1 MCLFSAASIST
12 GQILGWG
19 SKTIE
24 ILSADTGHPDGVFMH
39 TKDQKLK
46 FLCERNYKVG
56 HLSCLTF
63 VFLCCR
69 YSSHLSEVVLPIV
82 RYRPA
87 LQL

>member
-1 MCLFSAASIST
+1 MHEKKQYNDNVRMCLFSAACIST

-63 VFLCCR
+63 AFC
-69 YSSHLSEVVLPIV
+69 VVGILHICP
-82 RYRPA
+82 R
-87 LQL
+87 